1 MFTGGDD
8 SGSSPSTWR
17 SHALNMIGNET
28 PVTIELSG
36 GIDGY
41 DVDVSVLIS
50 SEYDISS
57 QQTRLFIVSTMDS
70 VYYDGY
76 NGLLH
81 HQATIIEMLTSNS
94 GDDITLDGTND
105 VQLNYEWTMDSNW
118 PNLSTV
124 QWDISDLNIVA
135 FVQNYSTK
143 EVYQAEIARAN
154 EMNNDTDEDGID
166 NSDDNCPD
174 VYNPDQAD
182 IDGDSAGDACDAC
195 DNLNVYVLGNV
206 TGDVTDNAPVIDL
219 FDVLYL
225 LDLVLDDNYPGCS
238 VEAADYNIDGIIN
251 YLDAIFIVQDILN
264 PGDLNSREYDAGAG
278 HLELGRTEEN
288 TLITFSNEL
297 QISGFQIDLDI
308 DAIAEMDQLIVPDG
322 WIIKTHQNNDRLR
335 IVGIDFSGQNPQN
348 EINLTIPCNVNS
360 IDEINACCPTG
371 QQINFSNKSTI
382 DRIEVSQNVSLG
394 QLYPNPFNPEITI
407 PISLPY
413 EMSTQIKV
421 YDVQGRLVET
431 LVNND
436 HMTAGHHVV
445 KWNAESFSS
454 GIYFIRIQTQMGSD
468 VRKAYLI
475 K

>member
-17 SHALNMIGNET
+17 SHALNMIGDET

-36 GIDGY
+36 GIDAY

-154 EMNNDTDEDGID
+154 EMNNDTDDDGIV
-166 NSDDNCPD
+166 NSEDNCLNI
-174 VYNPDQAD
+174 YNPDQAD
-182 IDGDSAGDACDAC
+182 IDGDGAGDACDAC

-206 TGDVTDNAPVIDL
+206 TGDVENNEPILDL

-225 LDLVLDDNYPGCS
+225 LDLVLADEYPGCTGE
-238 VEAADYNIDGIIN
+238 VADYTGDGIVN
-251 YLDAIFIVQDILN
+251 YMDAIFLVQDILN
-264 PGDLNSREYDAGAG
+264 PGDLNSREYDAGTG

-288 TLITFSNEL
+288 TLITFSNDQ

-308 DAIAEMDQLIVPDG
+308 DAIAEMDQLIIPDG

-348 EINLTIPCNVNS
+348 EINLTIPCIVNS

-421 YDVQGRLVET
+421 YDVQGRLIET

-454 GIYFIRIQTQMGSD
+454 GIYFIRIQTQIGSD